1 MKIYTLKQTQLL
13 PLTIQEAWKFFS
25 APENLAMI
33 TPSRMN
39 FEILSRTGNGK
50 MFKGQI
56 IRYKVTVLPFVRVK
70 WVTEI
75 TEVSDLDYFIDE
87 QRTGP
92 YSLWHHEH
100 HFKVVRGGV
109 EMTDLLTYSIPF
121 HFLGQIAH
129 WLFVERELK
138 AIFEHRSQ
146 TLQKI
151 FPKNEVKNK

>member
-138 AIFEHRSQ
+138 AIFE
-146 TLQKI
+146 
-151 FPKNEVKNK
+151 